1 MVIVWLSTLLTLVV
15 LLFSASIVCR
25 AEQQKFDNYKLYT
38 LYVEDDEQAEELHNW
53 YVNGNLDFWSY
64 GTLNDS
70 VTVMVNPELQEYF
83 EAMLD
88 DVQLESELVEENV
101 QSLLEH
107 EQEQRGIH
115 TLSKRRRPQKLPQKP
130 TSIDGVDEDAVD
142 FDHFWTLDEIYHYM
156 NRLEKTYP
164 NLVRVMTIGKT
175 FENRSILAITVS
187 KDGRINQTR
196 PVVLVDAGVHAR
208 EWASHMS
215 ALYLIHQLVEFADK
229 NEDLLYN
236 TDWII
241 IPVANPDG
249 YVYSYETNRL
259 WRKNRNADNVLCTGT
274 DLNRNFPYRWS
285 YTSHSCTDG
294 YAGKSPGS
302 EKETQALMLLMAE
315 FANSIKMYLSVHS
328 CGDYILYPYGFAYK
342 PVPNA
347 EDLYALGLQA
357 AEAVQKIGGPEYLVG
372 QASGLLY
379 LATGSDDFMYGAY
392 GVEYAYTL
400 ELSCGDRGYGFI
412 IESNQ
417 IETIA
422 KETFEMFKVFGMH
435 ASIQKMSKLVVTGCM
450 LALAIVQAGSY
461 HEFEVYNV
469 RPETR
474 EQLTVL
480 LKWRNTEVDTD
491 FWDTPKLGRNARLM
505 VTREDHKRVE
515 EFLEK
520 HDIEYDLVA
529 EDVQEL
535 LNREQRR
542 NVEHGR
548 RVKRDSNSR
557 ATVNFE
563 HFWTLA
569 EIYDYLDELAAAYN
583 GLVRVSEIGRTHE
596 DRPIKA
602 ITIST
607 RGTIDQT
614 RPIVFM
620 DGGIHAREWAGVM
633 SVMYMI
639 HEYVEHSEDYA
650 EQLSNT
656 DYVIVPVAN
665 PDGYVYTHEQNRL
678 WRKNRSPGNVLCY
691 GVDLNR
697 NFPFMWDRTTTECT
711 NNFAGH
717 AASSE
722 NETKALIAAMDQYK
736 AAIRMYL
743 AVHTYG
749 EMILWPWGYDF
760 LHAPN
765 AEDLQRLGEQ
775 ARDALVAA
783 GGPEYEVGNSA
794 DVLYTA
800 TGATDD
806 YAYSLGVPYS
816 YTIELT
822 GGGSQ
827 GFDLPASDLP
837 RVTSQTFEL
846 LKVFGRH
853 AGTLSLTP

>member
-1 MVIVWLSTLLTLVV
+1 MKLLTLVV

-25 AEQQKFDNYKLYT
+25 AEYQKFDNYKLYT
-38 LYVEDDEQAEELHNW
+38 LYVEDDEQAEELHDW
-53 YVNGNLDFWSY
+53 YANGQLDFWSY
-64 GTLNDS
+64 GTLNES
-70 VTVMVNPELQEYF
+70 VTVMINPELQTYF
-83 EAMLD
+83 ETMLD
-88 DVQLESELVEENV
+88 EVELESELVEENV

-107 EQEQRGIH
+107 EQEQRNLHNLG
-115 TLSKRRRPQKLPQKP
+115 KRRRPQKVPQTP
-130 TSIDGVDEDAVD
+130 TDTDADIEEDAID
-142 FDHFWTLDEIYHYM
+142 FEHFWTLDEIYSYM
-156 NRLEKTYP
+156 DRLEKTYP
-164 NLVRVMTIGKT
+164 NLVRVMTIGQT
-175 FENRSILAITVS
+175 YENRSIQAMTIS
-187 KDGRINQTR
+187 RDGQINHTR
-196 PVVLVDAGVHAR
+196 PVVLVDAGIHAR

-215 ALYLIHQLVEFADK
+215 AVYLIHQLVENAEEHDS
-229 NEDLLYN
+229 LLYF

-241 IPVANPDG
+241 VPVMNPDG

-259 WRKNRNADNVLCTGT
+259 WRKNRNADNILCEGT
-274 DLNRNFPYRWS
+274 DINRNFPYRWS

-294 YAGKSPGS
+294 FAGKTPGS
-302 EKETQALMLLMAE
+302 EIETQALMLLISQ
-315 FANSIKMYLSVHS
+315 FARSIKMYLSVHS
-328 CGDYILYPYGFAYK
+328 CGDYILYPNGYAYK

-347 EDLYALGLQA
+347 ADLYALGLQA
-357 AEAVQKIGGPEYLVG
+357 AEAVQKVGGPEYLVG
-372 QASGLLY
+372 QASGMLY
-379 LATGSDDFMYGAY
+379 LATGSDDFIYGAY

-400 ELSCGDRGYGFI
+400 ELSCGNRGYGFI
-412 IESNQ
+412 IETDQ
-417 IETIA
+417 IQTIA
-422 KETFEMFKVFGMH
+422 AETFEMFKVFGQH
-435 ASIQKMSKLVVTGCM
+435 AGSQKISKMKPLAVVTACL
-450 LALAIVQAGSY
+450 LALAFAKAGSY

-469 RPETR
+469 RPETQ

-480 LKWRNTEVDTD
+480 LKWRNAEQDVD
-491 FWDTPKLGRNARLM
+491 FWDTPKVGRNARVM
-505 VTREDHKRVE
+505 VTRQDHKRVE
-515 EFLEK
+515 EFLEQ

-542 NVEHGR
+542 NVEHNR
-548 RVKRDSNSR
+548 RLKRDSNSR
-557 ATVNFE
+557 ATINFE
-563 HFWTLA
+563 HFWTLD
-569 EIYDYLDELAAAYN
+569 EIYDYLDELAAAYD
-583 GLVRVSEIGRTHE
+583 GLVRVSEIGRTYE

-639 HEYVEHSEDYA
+639 HEYVEHSEEYA
-650 EQLSNT
+650 NQLSNA

-665 PDGYVYTHEQNRL
+665 PDGYVYTHVQNRL
-678 WRKNRSPGNVLCY
+678 WRKNRSQANVLCY

-717 AASSE
+717 TASSE
-722 NETKALIAAMDQYK
+722 NETKAIIALMDQYK

-765 AEDLQRLGEQ
+765 AAELQRLGEQ

-794 DVLYTA
+794 DILYTA

-806 YAYSLGVPYS
+806 YAYNLGVPFA

-827 GFDLPASDLP
+827 GFDLPATDLA
-837 RVTSQTFEL
+837 RVTAQTFEL
-846 LKVFGRH
+846 LKVFGQH
-853 AGTLSLTP
+853 AGTLSLTL

>member
-1 MVIVWLSTLLTLVV
+1 MAADEHRMKTL
-15 LLFSASIVCR
+15 
-25 AEQQKFDNYKLYT
+25 
-38 LYVEDDEQAEELHNW
+38 
-53 YVNGNLDFWSY
+53 
-64 GTLNDS
+64 
-70 VTVMVNPELQEYF
+70 
-83 EAMLD
+83 
-88 DVQLESELVEENV
+88 
-101 QSLLEH
+101 
-107 EQEQRGIH
+107 
-115 TLSKRRRPQKLPQKP
+115 
-130 TSIDGVDEDAVD
+130 AV
-142 FDHFWTLDEIYHYM
+142 
-156 NRLEKTYP
+156 
-164 NLVRVMTIGKT
+164 
-175 FENRSILAITVS
+175 
-187 KDGRINQTR
+187 
-196 PVVLVDAGVHAR
+196 
-208 EWASHMS
+208 
-215 ALYLIHQLVEFADK
+215 
-229 NEDLLYN
+229 
-236 TDWII
+236 
-241 IPVANPDG
+241 
-249 YVYSYETNRL
+249 
-259 WRKNRNADNVLCTGT
+259 
-274 DLNRNFPYRWS
+274 
-285 YTSHSCTDG
+285 
-294 YAGKSPGS
+294 
-302 EKETQALMLLMAE
+302 
-315 FANSIKMYLSVHS
+315 
-328 CGDYILYPYGFAYK
+328 
-342 PVPNA
+342 
-347 EDLYALGLQA
+347 
-357 AEAVQKIGGPEYLVG
+357 
-372 QASGLLY
+372 
-379 LATGSDDFMYGAY
+379 
-392 GVEYAYTL
+392 
-400 ELSCGDRGYGFI
+400 
-412 IESNQ
+412 
-417 IETIA
+417 
-422 KETFEMFKVFGMH
+422 
-435 ASIQKMSKLVVTGCM
+435 VVTGCM

-480 LKWRNTEVDTD
+480 LKWRNTEVDAD

-607 RGTIDQT
+607 SGTIDQT